1 MKIHKILFFIIIA
14 LIHGCKTNNEP
25 NPAQR
30 IRDLVGKFPQ
40 LIEGKNV
47 KERGFKHIRTVI
59 DGETKVQIQLYSQ
72 GDRMNNSHQI
82 IVFVN
87 KNNKSVAIPLFNNR
101 QRDYWQFAND
111 KLISNVEKVNT
122 TFEKEYNA
130 AISILRKENTF
141 KNAFLEINVLKELF
155 NSVLY
160 TQRIENETLE
170 MCKMKYV
177 VSDIPVENEDSV
189 KLRFEKNYE
198 AVKEDLKNYN
208 FSYSYYY
215 DPNFH
220 RIYRISYNEKDRKF
234 IFKNY
239 RQDFGAEP
247 ITPIYL

>member
-1 MKIHKILFFIIIA
+1 MKIHKILFLIIIV
-14 LIHGCKTNNEP
+14 LIQGCKKNNEP

-72 GDRMNNSHQI
+72 GERINNSHQI

-87 KNNKSVAIPLFNNR
+87 KNKKSVAIPLFNNR

-141 KNAFLEINVLKELF
+141 KDALETDLLIELLR
-155 NSVLY
+155 SVLH
-160 TQRIENETLE
+160 TQRINNETLE
-170 MCKMKYV
+170 MCKIKYA

-189 KLRFEKNYE
+189 RVRFEKNYDE
-198 AVKEDLKNYN
+198 IKENVKNYN
-208 FSYSYYY
+208 ITYYCY
-215 DPNFH
+215 DTHSH
-220 RIYRISYNEKDRKF
+220 RIYSINYDENKKVYKF
-234 IFKNY
+234 KIY
-239 RQDFGAEP
+239 RHDFGAEP
-247 ITPIYL
+247 IKPIYL